1 MVVER
6 LSKALEGLKGSR
18 LRVKHRDIFGEES
31 RKLEEQ

>member
-6 LSKALEGLKGSR
+6 LSKELEGLEGSR